1 MGNLTNTDFVLK
13 IFPEDS
19 MTKQQDS
26 KKRTFLLSTWGHL
39 GLSGLIG
46 EWETRLANKYPA
58 QGGQTVRRPAPLK
71 KPKPVDPA

>member
-1 MGNLTNTDFVLK
+1 
-13 IFPEDS
+13 

-46 EWETRLANKYPA
+46 EWETRLSTKYPA
-58 QGGQTVRRPAPLK
+58 QGDQSVRRPATLK
-71 KPKPVDPA
+71 KQKHADPA

>member
-1 MGNLTNTDFVLK
+1 
-13 IFPEDS
+13 

-39 GLSGLIG
+39 GFSGLIG
-46 EWETRLANKYPA
+46 EWETRLSSKYPA
-58 QGGQTVRRPAPLK
+58 QGDQSVRQPIPLK